1 MKFNYIIK
9 NFLLLFLINFFLN
22 TAALSIE
29 NKIILKINNEII
41 TSIDIFN
48 EAKYLKAL
56 NPNLKNLDKVKLM
69 QVAKTSM
76 IREKIKELEIL
87 KYNVNE
93 ISEVYLENL
102 IKNIYTNIGL
112 KNKEEFENYINSLD
126 IDMSIIKK
134 KIKYEAL
141 WNQLIYEK
149 FYKKLKIDREKL
161 IKEIQRNNQKLKS
174 YLLYEIVYNVDQNA
188 ESKKVFEK
196 IKKSIGNEGF
206 ENTASLFSISE
217 SSKLGGNLGW
227 INENSINNK
236 INKEILKLQIGEY
249 TNPIL
254 IPGGFLILY
263 IKDKKEIEMEIDIKK
278 ELEKRV
284 RSLQNEQLNQ
294 YSTIYFKKIKKDIL
308 IDEK

>member
-1 MKFNYIIK
+1 MKFDYIIK
-9 NFLLLFLINFFLN
+9 NFLLIFLINFFIN
-22 TAALSIE
+22 TATLSIE

-56 NPNLKNLDKVKLM
+56 NPNLKNLDNVKLM

-263 IKDKKEIEMEIDIKK
+263 IKDKKEIEIEIDIKK
-278 ELEKRV
+278 ELEKKV

>member
-93 ISEVYLENL
+93 ISEVYLESL

-112 KNKEEFENYINSLD
+112 KNKEEFEIYINSFD

-196 IKKSIGNEGF
+196 IKKSIANEGF
-206 ENTASLFSISE
+206 ENTASIFSISE

-263 IKDKKEIEMEIDIKK
+263 IKDKKEIEIEIDIKK
-278 ELEKRV
+278 ELEKKV

>member
-1 MKFNYIIK
+1 MKFDYIIK
-9 NFLLLFLINFFLN
+9 NFLLIFLINFFIN
-22 TAALSIE
+22 TATLSIE

-56 NPNLKNLDKVKLM
+56 NPNLKNLDNVKLM

-263 IKDKKEIEMEIDIKK
+263 IKDKKEIEIEIDIKK
-278 ELEKRV
+278 ELEKKV

-308 IDEK
+308 INEK

>member
-1 MKFNYIIK
+1 MKFDYIIK
-9 NFLLLFLINFFLN
+9 NFLLIFLINFFIN
-22 TAALSIE
+22 TATLSIE

-56 NPNLKNLDKVKLM
+56 NPNLKNLDNVKLM

-196 IKKSIGNEGF
+196 IKKSIANEGF

-263 IKDKKEIEMEIDIKK
+263 IKDKKEIEIEIDIKK
-278 ELEKRV
+278 ELEKKV

>member
-1 MKFNYIIK
+1 MKFDYIIK
-9 NFLLLFLINFFLN
+9 NFLLIFLINFFIN
-22 TAALSIE
+22 TATLSIE

-263 IKDKKEIEMEIDIKK
+263 IKDKKEIEIEIDIKK
-278 ELEKRV
+278 ELEKKV

>member
-93 ISEVYLENL
+93 ISEVYLESL

-112 KNKEEFENYINSLD
+112 KNKEEFEIYINSFD

-196 IKKSIGNEGF
+196 IKKSIANEGF

-227 INENSINNK
+227 INENSINKK

-263 IKDKKEIEMEIDIKK
+263 IKDKKEIEIEIDIKK
-278 ELEKRV
+278 ELEKKV

>member
-1 MKFNYIIK
+1 MKFNYMIK

-126 IDMSIIKK
+126 IDISIIKK
-134 KIKYEAL
+134 K
-141 WNQLIYEK
+141 N
-149 FYKKLKIDREKL
+149 
-161 IKEIQRNNQKLKS
+161 
-174 YLLYEIVYNVDQNA
+174 
-188 ESKKVFEK
+188 
-196 IKKSIGNEGF
+196 
-206 ENTASLFSISE
+206 
-217 SSKLGGNLGW
+217 
-227 INENSINNK
+227 
-236 INKEILKLQIGEY
+236 
-249 TNPIL
+249 
-254 IPGGFLILY
+254 
-263 IKDKKEIEMEIDIKK
+263 
-278 ELEKRV
+278 
-284 RSLQNEQLNQ
+284 
-294 YSTIYFKKIKKDIL
+294 
-308 IDEK
+308 

>member
-9 NFLLLFLINFFLN
+9 NFLLIFLINFFLN
-22 TAALSIE
+22 TATLSIE

-56 NPNLKNLDKVKLM
+56 NPNLKNLDNVKLM

-102 IKNIYTNIGL
+102 IRNIYTNIGL
-112 KNKEEFENYINSLD
+112 KNKEEFENYISSLD

-196 IKKSIGNEGF
+196 IKKSIANEGF

-227 INENSINNK
+227 INENSINKK
-236 INKEILKLQIGEY
+236 INKEILNLQIGEY

-263 IKDKKEIEMEIDIKK
+263 IKDKKEIEIEIDIKK
-278 ELEKRV
+278 ELEKKV
-284 RSLQNEQLNQ
+284 RSSQNEQLNQ